1 MKTIIKTNVVLCVL
15 LSLVGCASALHGDP
29 VERADRQAK
38 AYAPRVPKTP
48 FDEESAKAALAKGN
62 VEIKSVLVN
71 CYGRG
76 IGCIQGSV
84 PVPNT
89 KVYLFPYT
97 PYVKESIEMQAKLRA
112 DMKKDPRAAKIEL
125 HFDPRLLKYS
135 IAATTDEYGRY
146 SFKNLKPGQY
156 YLLSDMVVGHRTVV
170 EHYYDQFGNDI
181 AKQVDSPAD
190 MEFSKVVDITQTSGV
205 VKFESRVSIV
215 KITGP
220 SGNG

>member
-1 MKTIIKTNVVLCVL
+1 MIKNSLVIGML
-15 LSLVGCASALHGDP
+15 LSMVACGNALHGDP

-38 AYAPRVPKTP
+38 AYAPRAPKTA
-48 FDEESAKAALAKGN
+48 FDETLAKNALAKGN

-76 IGCIQGSV
+76 IGCIEGSV

-89 KVYLFPYT
+89 KVHLFPYT
-97 PYVKESIEMQAKLRA
+97 PYVQESIEMQAKLRK
-112 DMKKDPRAAKIEL
+112 DMKRDPRAAKIEL

-135 IAATTDEYGRY
+135 MVATTDEYGRY
-146 SFKNLKPGQY
+146 TFKNLKPGKY

-170 EHYYDQFGNDI
+170 EHYYDGGGNDI
-181 AKQVDSPAD
+181 ARTVDSPAD

-205 VKFESRVSIV
+205 VKFESRVLIV

>member
-1 MKTIIKTNVVLCVL
+1 MKTIIKINVVLCVL

-48 FDEESAKAALAKGN
+48 FDEALAKSALAKGN

-76 IGCIQGSV
+76 IGCIEGSL
-84 PVPNT
+84 PVPHT
-89 KVYLFPYT
+89 KVHLFPYT

-112 DMKKDPRAAKIEL
+112 DIKKDPRAAKIEL
-125 HFDPRLLKYS
+125 HFDPRLSKYS
-135 IAATTDEYGRY
+135 LVATTDEYGRY

-170 EHYYDQFGNDI
+170 RHVYDAYGYDI
-181 AKQVDSPAD
+181 GGPEDSPAD
-190 MEFSKVVDITQTSGV
+190 MEFSSVLDITQTSGV
-205 VKFESRVSIV
+205 YKLESRLKIV
-215 KITGP
+215 QI
-220 SGNG
+220 NGLR